1 VTWDDHE
8 VDNNYGAELSEE
20 NDHPELLLARR
31 AAEFKAYYAHMPLP
45 RRAVRFGP
53 HMRLHAHRAFG
64 DLVSLFM
71 LDQRQYRSL
80 PACVGPGDVKDC
92 PALFDENR
100 SILGGR
106 QEGWLYAGLANARSR
121 WNLLAQGT
129 LVGFDQEPAV
139 TGRRVMTDAWNGFP
153 ASRTRLLR
161 FLEEQRI
168 S

>member
-1 VTWDDHE
+1 
-8 VDNNYGAELSEE
+8 
-20 NDHPELLLARR
+20 
-31 AAEFKAYYAHMPLP
+31 
-45 RRAVRFGP
+45 
-53 HMRLHAHRAFG
+53 
-64 DLVSLFM
+64 
-71 LDQRQYRSL
+71 
-80 PACVGPGDVKDC
+80 
-92 PALFDENR
+92 R

-168 S
+168 SNPVVLAGDIHAFVVGTLASDSTNPEAPPVAAELVTTSISSQGPLASFIAARREANPRILLAT